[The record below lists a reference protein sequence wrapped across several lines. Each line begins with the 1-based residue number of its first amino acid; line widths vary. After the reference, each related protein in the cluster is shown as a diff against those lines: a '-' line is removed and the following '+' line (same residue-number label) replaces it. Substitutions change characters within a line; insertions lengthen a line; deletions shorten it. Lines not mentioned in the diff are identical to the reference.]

1 MDCYRGGRDRLLIC
15 PKGAIE
21 ERRGKLYGLLIAV
34 VVIIAIMSVI
44 AVIVFI
50 VRAKKEKRVRV
61 EY

>member
-1 MDCYRGGRDRLLIC
+1 MLIC